1 MPQKKSYFALQLLKR
16 WLVFGLNL
24 ALLGDIDVYQFKF
37 FSDLVKNEVFL
48 LFLFCYFNTLL
59 KISQVDEIGDAP
71 TILPNG
77 MLTAW
82 ELFPWSPFYCLNLVG
97 LNLMS
102 IIKFLEMGI
111 LHCVRYTCWQVL
123 YTIKKLTCFDPRHF
137 NDSVQLHM
145 VEIFNTHFVYKTH

>member
-77 MLTAW
+77 MLTA
-82 ELFPWSPFYCLNLVG
+82 
-97 LNLMS
+97 
-102 IIKFLEMGI
+102 
-111 LHCVRYTCWQVL
+111 
-123 YTIKKLTCFDPRHF
+123 
-137 NDSVQLHM
+137 
-145 VEIFNTHFVYKTH
+145 

>member
-1 MPQKKSYFALQLLKR
+1 MPQNKSYFALQLLKR

-77 MLTAW
+77 MLTA
-82 ELFPWSPFYCLNLVG
+82 
-97 LNLMS
+97 
-102 IIKFLEMGI
+102 
-111 LHCVRYTCWQVL
+111 
-123 YTIKKLTCFDPRHF
+123 
-137 NDSVQLHM
+137 
-145 VEIFNTHFVYKTH
+145 